1 MVSYAPAIQPG
12 PSMELTLVHNTRRLA
27 LLIALGL
34 TILVVLFP
42 PFSVGSMGMSQVEYG
57 FLFTGPASARN
68 ARAAM
73 QSLLGSQAA
82 AAQGDLFSVSI
93 SAGRLLVELLIVWA
107 LYAAVRMTVLR
118 RVKAA

>member
-1 MVSYAPAIQPG
+1 M
-12 PSMELTLVHNTRRLA
+12 VHNTRRLA

-34 TILVVLFP
+34 TALAILVP
-42 PFSVGSMGMSQVEYG
+42 PFTVGSMGMSQVEYG

-73 QSLLGSQAA
+73 QALLGPQAA
-82 AAQGDLFSVSI
+82 AAQGDTFSVSI
-93 SAGRLLVELLIVWA
+93 DVGRLVVQLLVVWA

-118 RVKAA
+118 RAEAA